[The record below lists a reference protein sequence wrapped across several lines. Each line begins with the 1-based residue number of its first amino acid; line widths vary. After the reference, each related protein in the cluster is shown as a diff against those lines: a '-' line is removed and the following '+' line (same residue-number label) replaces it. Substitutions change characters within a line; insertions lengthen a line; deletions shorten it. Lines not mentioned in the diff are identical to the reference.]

1 MPDQLA
7 TRVGTGLRPDGARTL
22 ADMGFLLRVLVAA
35 AALAAAAWLLDGIE
49 LTDTD
54 DEVLTL
60 LGVALIFG
68 LVNAIV
74 APVVKLFSLPF
85 IILTLGLLLWVIN
98 ALMLMLTGAIADG
111 LGLGF
116 EVDGFGS
123 ALLGALVISVVTAI
137 LGSLVDDRD

>member
-1 MPDQLA
+1 M
-7 TRVGTGLRPDGARTL
+7 T
-22 ADMGFLLRVLVAA
+22 FLLRIAVAA
-35 AALAAAAWLLDGIE
+35 VALAAAAWLLDGIE
-49 LTDTD
+49 FTDTD
-54 DEVLTL
+54 NEVLTV

-116 EVDGFGS
+116 EVDGFGA
-123 ALLGALVISVVTAI
+123 ALLGALIISVVTAL

>member
-1 MPDQLA
+1 
-7 TRVGTGLRPDGARTL
+7 
-22 ADMGFLLRVLVAA
+22 MGFLLRVLVAA

-49 LTDTD
+49 LTGTD
-54 DEVLTL
+54 NEVLTL

-85 IILTLGLLLWVIN
+85 IVLTLGLLLWVIN
-98 ALMLMLTGAIADG
+98 ALMLILTGAIADG

-116 EVDGFGS
+116 AVDGFGS

>member
-1 MPDQLA
+1 M
-7 TRVGTGLRPDGARTL
+7 T
-22 ADMGFLLRVLVAA
+22 FLLRIAVAA
-35 AALAAAAWLLDGIE
+35 AALAAAAWLLDGISF
-49 LTDTD
+49 TGSDN
-54 DEVLTL
+54 EVLTV

-68 LVNAIV
+68 LVNAVV

-98 ALMLMLTGAIADG
+98 ALMLMLTSWIADG

-116 EVDGFGS
+116 RVDGFGT
-123 ALLGALVISVVTAI
+123 ALLGALIISVVTAL